1 MVLSYTCDLMIGWG
15 RTGSSDTFTGWLR
28 KDGVF
33 GYTSWLVGDLCC
45 PYRGGVSSG
54 LHTFSTGGQEGVG
67 QVAGWGSP

>member
-33 GYTSWLVGDLCC
+33 GLVGWLGTYVA
-45 PYRGGVSSG
+45 PI
-54 LHTFSTGGQEGVG
+54 GVG
-67 QVAGWGSP
+67 